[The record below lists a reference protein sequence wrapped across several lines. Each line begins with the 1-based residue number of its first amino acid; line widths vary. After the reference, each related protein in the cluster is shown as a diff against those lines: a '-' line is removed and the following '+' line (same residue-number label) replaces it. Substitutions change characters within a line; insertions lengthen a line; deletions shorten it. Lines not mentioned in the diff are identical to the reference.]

1 MRKSLWLLLAF
12 TVLPGC
18 SPYSS
23 NLPELPGPVPERFI
37 EAGDQKDFTDPG
49 RFWEQFNDPQL
60 NELVTEALDGNLTMK
75 QALARYDQFTA
86 LEKISRASLLPFL
99 NLTGSAGWDESL
111 STIGSTEGTSLRL
124 SAVASYEL
132 DLWDKQ
138 GKGRDKSSY
147 NRQASVADIKTAYI
161 SVAAQVTDLYF
172 LLIEQRAQ
180 LELSDSIIDSQ
191 ADTLARMDSRYEAG
205 LVQALD
211 VYQARQ
217 NILASRAAKPVYQAN
232 LAKSSH
238 ALATLVGRFYEPGL
252 AGNKSN
258 LLKLNNEV
266 LPGIPSELI
275 ARRPDIQAAFLRL
288 QAKDAEVAAAVA
300 DRFPSF
306 NLTAIFGT
314 GRLDYT
320 TVVSDTF
327 WNLLMEAVLP
337 VFDNGRRR
345 AEVDRRKA
353 VVEEELAR
361 YHQIILSA
369 VQEVED
375 ALASYRYGLAQ
386 LKLLEE
392 RYIATTATLRLAE
405 DQYFEGLT
413 EYLSVLTT
421 QVAHFNVQRQLL
433 SSRRQLIS
441 DRISLMRALGG
452 DWMVDDIKTRYLENG
467 EKK

>member
-1 MRKSLWLLLAF
+1 MKRFFLLLLIVSPLA
-12 TVLPGC
+12 GC
-18 SPYSS
+18 SVYSS
-23 NLPELPGPVPERFI
+23 NLPELPGPLPDKFI
-37 EAGDQKDFTDPG
+37 EAGDEEEFAEPG

-60 NELVTEALDGNLTMK
+60 NQLVTEALDGNLSIK

-99 NLTGSAGWDESL
+99 NLTGSAGRDQPL
-111 STIGSTEGTSLRL
+111 STIGGREGTSLRL
-124 SAVASYEL
+124 SAVAGYEL
-132 DLWDKQ
+132 DLWDKH
-138 GKGRDKSSY
+138 GKGRDKSSF

-180 LELSDSIIDSQ
+180 LELSDGIIDSQ
-191 ADTLARMDSRYEAG
+191 ADTLARMESRYEAG

-217 NILASRAAKPVYQAN
+217 NILASRAVKPIYQTNIAKG
-232 LAKSSH
+232 SH
-238 ALATLVGRFYEPGL
+238 ALATLLGRFPEPGL
-252 AGNKSN
+252 GGAQAN
-258 LLKLNNEV
+258 LLKLDNEV

-320 TVVSDTF
+320 SVISDTF
-327 WNLLMEAVLP
+327 WNLLLEAVLP

-345 AEVDRRKA
+345 AEVERRKA
-353 VVEEELAR
+353 IVEEELAR
-361 YHQIILSA
+361 YHQTILSA
-369 VQEVED
+369 IQEVED
-375 ALASYRYGLAQ
+375 ALASYRYGLVQ

-413 EYLSVLTT
+413 EYLSVLTA

-441 DRISLMRALGG
+441 NRISLMRALGG
-452 DWMVDDIKTRYLENG
+452 DWMVDKMNTGVRIQETE
-467 EKK
+467 